1 MRVRAL
7 SASITLLLAAPS
19 LALAESAHSFKGNI
33 GLQHRSNTNIGV
45 APASGSGFDFA
56 DLSEFGKSDEEDQQE
71 GEEEEDDD
79 DGDDDSDFDDDIDL
93 GFDEDELEQA
103 DAVDEDGDGIDD
115 ILDPD
120 DGGAVDKQRRTS
132 IKLGLS
138 HKLVVGEG
146 SAWVN
151 SLKLSNDT
159 HADRSDLDK
168 LNSAVSSGW
177 EFARK
182 GSPHK
187 FKPSLSYITL
197 EKDSRKFVSTWVAS
211 LAYQY
216 EVSKALSLSVAYN
229 YQNKDIT
236 SPQAPDSRVDTLSF
250 GADIKLSKDDI
261 VKLKYAPKVEDST
274 KTTRNTDAYGWDI
287 TYTRRLPWD
296 MTAGIGYGFDSVR
309 FVNLSPSRKDDN
321 DTYAF
326 ELNKSFGKK
335 FELGFGYE
343 TRTRK
348 SNIPGK
354 DADNDSYY
362 LNGGWKF

>member
-1 MRVRAL
+1 MRVRTL
-7 SASITLLLAAPS
+7 SASITLLLAAAPTM
-19 LALAESAHSFKGNI
+19 ALAESANSVKGNI

-45 APASGSGFDFA
+45 APASNSGFDFA
-56 DLSEFGKSDEEDQQE
+56 DLSEFGKSEEDDQEE
-71 GEEEEDDD
+71 GEDEEDDD
-79 DGDDDSDFDDDIDL
+79 DSDLDDDFDL
-93 GFDEDELEQA
+93 GFDEDELEQS

-120 DGGAVDKQRRTS
+120 DGGAVDKERRTT
-132 IKLGLS
+132 IKLGLN
-138 HKLVVGEG
+138 HKLAVNEG
-146 SAWVN
+146 NAWVN
-151 SLKLSNDT
+151 SVKLGSDQ
-159 HADRSDLDK
+159 HADRGDLDK
-168 LNSAVSSGW
+168 LNTAISTGW

-187 FKPSLSYITL
+187 FKPSLSYINL
-197 EKDSRKFVSTWVAS
+197 EKDSNKFVSTWVAS

-216 EVSKALSLSVAYN
+216 EVSKALSLSAAYN

-274 KTTRNTDAYGWDI
+274 KTTRNTDAYGWDV
-287 TYTRRLPWD
+287 TYTRRLPWE
-296 MTAGIGYGFDSVR
+296 MTAGIGYSFDSVR
-309 FVNLSPSRKDDN
+309 FVNLTPSRKDDN

-326 ELNKSFGKK
+326 ELNKSFAKK
-335 FELGFGYE
+335 FELGLGYE
-343 TRTRK
+343 TRARR

-362 LNGGWKF
+362 ISGGWKF